1 MLKIAPCNLVSHL
14 IERYQIWSDAQ
25 SFYTG
30 SHTPKVKLDPAGIP
44 CYLYNDVKQINQH
57 TNSLIAIDC
66 LTEGVHSLPD
76 FVQYNKSNRYLI
88 FANGTWDRNTY
99 DLGINYQLV
108 QHNFFLFD
116 MADTYNSPNKFC
128 YYLDKTRDYASAK
141 PYVFIS
147 TTGNVRPERD
157 YLVEKLMTSLDYDNF
172 LFRYSGQDING
183 SGAADVISV
192 EPGNFDPYSLI
203 LDKYYHNV
211 SQTLPIN
218 LYNQGHF
225 NLTVETD
232 LSWADSFFLTE
243 KTIKNL
249 VVGMPFVSVATTH
262 FLKNLRSLGFETYS
276 SLWDESY
283 DDILDYYQRV
293 DCIVKLCNN
302 LGSFNWAAAQKE
314 LQRIGEK
321 NQLNFLRLN
330 KLADRE
336 FLNLEKAI
344 ELLA

>member
-1 MLKIAPCNLVSHL
+1 MVTHLV
-14 IERYQIWSDAQ
+14 ERYQIWCDAQ

-30 SHTPKVKLDPAGIP
+30 QHTPKIALSADGIP
-44 CYLYNDVKQINQH
+44 CYLYNNLKQINQH
-57 TNSLIAIDC
+57 RNSLIGIDC
-66 LTEGVHSLPD
+66 LTEGIHSIPD
-76 FVQYNKSNRYLI
+76 FKQYNKSNRYLI
-88 FANGTWDRNTY
+88 FANGTWDQDYY
-99 DLGINYQLV
+99 DLGIDYQLIP
-108 QHNFFLFD
+108 HNFFLFD

-128 YYLDKTRDYASAK
+128 YYLDKACDYTNAR
-141 PYVFIS
+141 PYVFVS

-157 YLVEKLMTSLDYDNF
+157 YLVNKLMSSLSYTNF

-183 SGAADVISV
+183 TGDADVIRV
-192 EPGNFDPYSLI
+192 APGEFDPYSLI

-232 LSWADSFFLTE
+232 LSWKNSFFLTE

-249 VVGMPFVSVATTH
+249 IVGMPFVIVATQYH
-262 FLKNLRSLGFETYS
+262 LKNLRSLGFETYS

-283 DDILDYYQRV
+283 DDIEDYYQRV
-293 DCIVKLCNN
+293 DCIVELCNN
-302 LGSFNWAAAQKE
+302 LGSFNWAAAAPE
-314 LQRIGEK
+314 LQRIGQK

-330 KLADRE
+330 ALADRE
-336 FLNLEKAI
+336 FTNLEKTI